1 MVDQWLPV
9 VVAGGGQRWRWS
21 VVVVSGG
28 DSLSMSM
35 VVAGDDRWWSSE
47 VRMVCGS

>member
-1 MVDQWLPV
+1 M
-9 VVAGGGQRWRWS
+9 GIG
-21 VVVVSGG
+21 GG
-28 DSLSMSM
+28 DSKSLST